1 MSSNLLRLLG
11 LILSAMLG
19 ACASTPTDSAAWP
32 LEGTHWTLVSLA
44 GQPVSAMPST
54 PERTPFL
61 RMQAAARRVSGYGGC
76 NRITGAYTLDGA
88 SLRFGSAA
96 GTRMACPTGGD
107 TEAAF
112 LSMMG
117 AVAGWRAAGE
127 RLQLV
132 DGGQAVLA
140 EFVSGSKRLQCA
152 AGQTVLVHYESG
164 DSQHARAWLAFDGRE
179 YAMRS
184 APTASGARYVAQPGR
199 EPGTVLEWSTK
210 DAGGMLR
217 EVAADRSNDA
227 QAWRTIAT
235 CVAAP

>member
-1 MSSNLLRLLG
+1 
-11 LILSAMLG
+11 MLV
-19 ACASTPTDSAAWP
+19 ACASGPTGGAAWP

-44 GQPVSAMPST
+44 GHPASVVAAT

-76 NRITGAYTLDGA
+76 NRITGAYTLDRT
-88 SLRFGSAA
+88 SLRFGPAA

-107 TEAAF
+107 IEAAF

-117 AVAGWRAAGE
+117 AVAGWRMAGE

-132 DGGQAVLA
+132 DGGLAVLA
-140 EFVSGSKRLQCA
+140 EFVSGSRRLQCA
-152 AGQTVLVHYESG
+152 AGQTVLVHFENG
-164 DSQHARAWLAFDGRE
+164 DPQHARAWLAFDGRE

-184 APTASGARYVAQPGR
+184 APAASGARYVAQPGR
-199 EPGTVLEWSTK
+199 EPGTLLEWSTK
-210 DAGGMLR
+210 DASGMLR
-217 EVAADRSNDA
+217 EAAADRSNDA